1 MQEASATSTP
11 AWKRWL
17 TTTNHKDVGILYLVT
32 SLLFFVAAG
41 IMALLIR
48 TQLAVPRGANPSS
61 SIVSQSQYTQLV
73 TTHGLLMILWFLS
86 PFAFAF
92 ANYFIPL
99 QIGARDLAF
108 PRLNSMSYWFYFFS
122 GIAMGLSFL
131 IGAPNTGWTLYAPLT
146 DRGCGGTLCTALG
159 GFDLGAIG
167 LVLMVTSITM
177 SSVNFIVTILK
188 MRAPG
193 MKLKFMPLF
202 PWTVLITVFMMLY
215 AFPSLLAGSL
225 ILFADRNLGTQ
236 YFALPE
242 GGFLLWANIFWF
254 FGHPEVYIVLF
265 PAIGLVGDIL
275 PTFTRRPLYGAK
287 YIVMSIAAAA
297 VISFIVWGH
306 HMFVTGVNPLVTKIF
321 TVSTVAVSLPFA
333 VMTIAMIESF
343 VKAKIQLK
351 TPALFA
357 TGSIALFII
366 GGITGVFLASVALD
380 HDLRGGYWVVAHFH
394 YVMVGGSAMALIGG
408 LYYWYPKVT
417 GRMFNERIGKIHFL
431 LSFIGFNLLYFPLF
445 FVSDMPR
452 RIFTYDVTAWAPWN
466 ELATLGAFIF
476 GGAQILLFLN
486 LRRSLKNGAVA
497 GSNPWNG
504 HTLEWSVPSPPPGYD
519 FEQIPRITEDG
530 IVHFSGPSS
539 AHIPNGHT
547 HTTMSHLSQWPLLI
561 AAAAFV
567 FLVGAVF
574 TIIIALVG
582 VALGVY
588 ALYGYG
594 RGRVVAEEETGARSV
609 TLNNVP
615 KLKMGVGGLFG
626 AEGIFF
632 SVFLGAH
639 LFVWENVGAT
649 WPQGG

>member
-1 MQEASATSTP
+1 MSLANKSSGLTM
-11 AWKRWL
+11 KRWL
-17 TTTNHKDVGILYLVT
+17 TTTNHKDVGVLYLVT
-32 SLLFFVAAG
+32 SLFFFVAAG
-41 IMALLIR
+41 IMALTIR
-48 TQLAVPRGANPSS
+48 TQLAAPGSNV
-61 SIVSQSQYTQLV
+61 VSQSAYTQLV

-86 PFAFAF
+86 PFSFAF

-122 GIAMGLSFL
+122 GVAMGLSFL

-146 DRGCGGTLCTALG
+146 DRGCLGGTLCTPLG
-159 GFDLGAIG
+159 GFDLGAVG
-167 LVLMVTSITM
+167 LILMVASITM
-177 SSVNFIVTILK
+177 TSVNFIVTILK

-202 PWTVLITVFMMLY
+202 PWAILITVFMMLY
-215 AFPSLLAGSL
+215 AFPSLLAGAL

-236 YFALPE
+236 YFSLPQ

-275 PTFTRRPLYGAK
+275 PTFTIRPLYVVK
-287 YIVMSIAAAA
+287 YIVMFIAAAA

-321 TVSTVAVSLPFA
+321 TVSTVAVSLPFD

-343 VKAKIQLK
+343 VKAKIKLK

-357 TGSIALFII
+357 IGSIALFII

-417 GRMFNERIGKIHFL
+417 ARMFNERIGKIHFA
-431 LSFIGFNLLYFPLF
+431 LSFIGFNLLYFPMF
-445 FVSDMPR
+445 FLSDMPR

-466 ELATLGAFIF
+466 GLATLGAFIF

-486 LRRSLKNGAVA
+486 LRRSLR
-497 GSNPWNG
+497 
-504 HTLEWSVPSPPPGYD
+504 T
-519 FEQIPRITEDG
+519 
-530 IVHFSGPSS
+530 GP
-539 AHIPNGHT
+539 
-547 HTTMSHLSQWPLLI
+547 
-561 AAAAFV
+561 
-567 FLVGAVF
+567 
-574 TIIIALVG
+574 
-582 VALGVY
+582 
-588 ALYGYG
+588 
-594 RGRVVAEEETGARSV
+594 
-609 TLNNVP
+609 
-615 KLKMGVGGLFG
+615 
-626 AEGIFF
+626 
-632 SVFLGAH
+632 
-639 LFVWENVGAT
+639 
-649 WPQGG
+649 

>member
-1 MQEASATSTP
+1 MSLANKSSGLTM
-11 AWKRWL
+11 KRWL
-17 TTTNHKDVGILYLVT
+17 TTTNHKDVGVLYLVT
-32 SLLFFVAAG
+32 SLFFFVAAG
-41 IMALLIR
+41 IMALTIR
-48 TQLAVPRGANPSS
+48 TQLAAPGSNV
-61 SIVSQSQYTQLV
+61 VSQSAYTQLV

-131 IGAPNTGWTLYAPLT
+131 IGAPNIGWTLYAPLT

-167 LVLMVTSITM
+167 LGLMVTSITM

-202 PWTVLITVFMMLY
+202 SWTVLITVFMMLY
-215 AFPSLLAGSL
+215 AFPSLLAGAL

-236 YFALPE
+236 YFSLPQ

-297 VISFIVWGH
+297 VISFIVWRH

-321 TVSTVAVSLPFA
+321 TVSTVAVSLPFD

-343 VKAKIQLK
+343 VKAKIKLK

-357 TGSIALFII
+357 IGSIALFII

-408 LYYWYPKVT
+408 LYYWYPKIT

-452 RIFTYDVTAWAPWN
+452 RIFTYDVTACAPWN
-466 ELATLGAFIF
+466 ALATLGAFVF

-486 LRRSLKNGAVA
+486 LRRSLRNGAVA
-497 GSNPWNG
+497 GSNPWRG
-504 HTLEWSVPSPPPGYD
+504 HKLGRAVPSPPPPYD
-519 FEQIPRITEDG
+519 FRQIARIFDDG
-530 IVHFSGPSS
+530 IVYTSRPLS
-539 AHIPNGHT
+539 AHLPHGYRP
-547 HTTMSHLSQWPLLI
+547 TTMSHLSQWPLLI

-567 FLVGAVF
+567 FLIGAVF
-574 TIIIALVG
+574 TIMIALVG

-594 RGRVVAEEETGARSV
+594 REGFAAEEEAGSECWP
-609 TLNNVP
+609 LDQEP
-615 KLKMGVGGLFG
+615 KLKFG
-626 AEGIFF
+626 ARGLLRAAA
-632 SVFLGAH
+632 VFLSP
-639 LFVWENVGAT
+639 LI
-649 WPQGG
+649 GGERFAR